1 MISPFGAWCN
11 GLAMCGRLVQTHSR
25 EELARLFGL
34 EAAGAEVPVR
44 YNLAP
49 GQEAAAVLEE
59 AGRRVLRRLRWGLA
73 RGGINLRGEGLAPRL
88 ARGGG
93 LGARPCV
100 VPAAGFY
107 EWPRG
112 VGGRRLAGVGPWY
125 YCARDGAPLALAGL
139 WEPEGEGR
147 GRFAI
152 LTTRANPLVARVHPR
167 MPLILPRRHW
177 DLWLEGEPRETAEL
191 ERILAPYPPERMR
204 AWRVSPRC
212 NSVRHDD
219 PDCLRPAPEQPTLFP
234 L

>member
-1 MISPFGAWCN
+1 
-11 GLAMCGRLVQTHSR
+11 MCGRFVQTHSR
-25 EELARLFGL
+25 EELTRLFGL
-34 EAAGAEVPVR
+34 EAAEAEVPVR

-59 AGRRVLRRLRWGLA
+59 RGRRVLCRLHWGLE
-73 RGGINLRGEGLAPRL
+73 RGRINLRSEGLRPRL
-88 ARGGG
+88 AQGRG
-93 LGARPCV
+93 LGARPCL

-112 VGGRRLAGVGPWY
+112 VDGRRLAGVGPWY

-139 WEPEGEGR
+139 WEPEHRGR
-147 GRFAI
+147 GRFAL

-167 MPLILPRRHW
+167 MPVILPRRHW
-177 DLWLEGEPRETAEL
+177 DLWLEEGWVDLAEL
-191 ERILAPYPPERMR
+191 EQMLAPYPADRMR

-212 NSVRHDD
+212 NSVHHDD